1 MRTTSA
7 PTRLRLPSLL
17 AAGAYLLV
25 VFCLTLAPRFGVSGA
40 LTPNFTPL
48 ASIVDLLFDSAATPA
63 LMVKNIVGNILLL
76 APLGALLYAGLGWT
90 WLRALGG
97 VAVVSVF
104 IEIIQGLGLTDGRQA
119 NVDDLLLNLL
129 GAGIAIF
136 TVRALVTSEAR

>member
-1 MRTTSA
+1 M
-7 PTRLRLPSLL
+7 
-17 AAGAYLLV
+17 

-104 IEIIQGLGLTDGRQA
+104 IEIIQA